1 MKQPHEIKADY
12 KKADDVIALG
22 ERIIKGKYDYIDQA
36 GNLREITY
44 PVVIKNEIEAISEAI
59 SEVNGVLKDN
69 YSRARTEKSKKKNKF
84 KQEKLNEI
92 KKGLKDKLN

>member
-22 ERIIKGKYDYIDQA
+22 ERKIKGKYDFIDQT
-36 GNLREITY
+36 GDLREIKY
-44 PVVIKNEIEAISEAI
+44 PVVIKSEIEAISEEI
-59 SEVNGVLKDN
+59 SEVKGVLKDN
-69 YSRARTEKSKKKNKF
+69 YSKARTEKSKKKNKV
-84 KQEKLNEI
+84 KQEKLDEI